1 MRGVSRKKTQ
11 RKHFDT
17 RQSKQTKN
25 ATLPHRMG
33 NTQLTIG
40 NERVLVERKLGAG
53 GFSQVFL
60 ARSPQ
65 TGRQYALKV
74 MGWSD
79 QSDLKKIQHEI
90 DIHRKM
96 SESEY
101 CVRLFESAHA
111 VTHPKVGR
119 HPTARAQGGDA
130 P

>member
-1 MRGVSRKKTQ
+1 MR
-11 RKHFDT
+11 
-17 RQSKQTKN
+17 
-25 ATLPHRMG
+25 

-40 NERVLVERKLGAG
+40 NERVLVERKLGSG

-65 TGRQYALKV
+65 SGRQYALKV

-101 CVRLFESAHA
+101 CVRLYESAGA
-111 VTHPKVGR
+111 PDSPAGR
-119 HPTARAQGGDA
+119 PSSNSPSAKWRCCLTSA
-130 P
+130 PCP